1 MKYTLL
7 TATGMLMM
15 SLGGCRHEPVN
26 TANTSDTIPV
36 MVMAVE
42 YAAIDGQSNYVGV
55 AEAFQSIPLTF
66 LSAGTIEKV
75 LVSEGETVKRGQLLA
90 ALNTASYQNILTAA
104 LAKEKQAQ
112 DAYERL
118 SAVYKNGSLPE
129 VKMIEIETGLEQAKA
144 ASEVAQ
150 KNVADCNLFAPVS
163 GMIGTRS
170 AEPGMNAVPGS
181 PVITLVNIDKINIKV
196 AIPENE
202 IASVYTGQPALVY
215 VPALNNAQYK
225 GKVVQKGV
233 VANPISHSY
242 EIKITIDNKGDR
254 LRPGM
259 LCNVFIGSNDTGKV
273 LCLPQ
278 QAVMLDAA
286 GNRYVY
292 VADSVNSQALRRNIT
307 TGALTGQG
315 SIVVTG
321 GLEKGDQVITGGY
334 QKINNRSSIKII
346 R

>member
-1 MKYTLL
+1 MICLF
-7 TATGMLMM
+7 
-15 SLGGCRHEPVN
+15 GCRHEQVT
-26 TANTSDTIPV
+26 TAITSDTITV
-36 MVMAVE
+36 KVMAID
-42 YAAIDGQSNYVGV
+42 YASINEQSNYVGV

-66 LSAGTIEKV
+66 LTAGTIEKV
-75 LVSEGETVKRGQLLA
+75 MVNEGETVKKGQLLA
-90 ALNTASYQNILTAA
+90 ALNTVSYRNILAAA

-129 VKMIEIETGLEQAKA
+129 VKMIEIETGLEQAKS
-144 ASEVAQ
+144 ASKLAQ
-150 KNVADCNLFAPVS
+150 KNVDDCSLFAPVS

-181 PVITLVNIDKINIKV
+181 PVITLVNIEKINIKV

-202 IASVYTGQPALVY
+202 IAAVYTGQPALVY
-215 VPALNNAQYK
+215 VPALNNTQYK

-259 LCNVFIGSNDTGKV
+259 LCNVFIGSNDSSKV

-286 GNRYVY
+286 GNRFVFI
-292 VADSVNSQALRRNIT
+292 ADTVNSQALRRNIT
-307 TGALTGQG
+307 TGALTAQG
-315 SIVVTG
+315 SVIITG

-334 QKINNRSSIKII
+334 QKINDRSSIKII

>member
-1 MKYTLL
+1 MRNTYLPLTGLL
-7 TATGMLMM
+7 MICLF
-15 SLGGCRHEPVN
+15 GCRHEQVT
-26 TANTSDTIPV
+26 TAITSDTITV
-36 MVMAVE
+36 KVMAID
-42 YAAIDGQSNYVGV
+42 YASINEQSNYVGV

-66 LSAGTIEKV
+66 LTAGTIEKV
-75 LVSEGETVKRGQLLA
+75 MVSEGETVKKGQLLA
-90 ALNTASYQNILTAA
+90 VLNTASYRNILAAA

-129 VKMIEIETGLEQAKA
+129 VKMIEIETGLEQAKS
-144 ASEVAQ
+144 ASELAQ
-150 KNVADCNLFAPVS
+150 KNVDDCSLFAPVS

-181 PVITLVNIDKINIKV
+181 PVITLVNIEKINIKV

-202 IASVYTGQPALVY
+202 ITSVYIGQPALVY

-225 GKVVQKGV
+225 GMVVQKGV

-259 LCNVFIGSNDTGKV
+259 LCNVFIGSNDSSKV

-286 GNRYVY
+286 GHRFVF
-292 VADSVNSQALRRNIT
+292 VADTVNSQALRRNIT
-307 TGALTGQG
+307 TGALTAQG
-315 SIVVTG
+315 SVIITG

-334 QKINNRSSIKII
+334 QKINDLSLIKII

>member
-1 MKYTLL
+1 MKSKLL
-7 TATGMLMM
+7 PVIGLLMIC
-15 SLGGCRHEPVN
+15 LFGCGHEQVN
-26 TANTSDTIPV
+26 TAITSDTIAV
-36 MVMAVE
+36 KVMAVDL
-42 YAAIDGQSNYVGV
+42 AAINEQSNYVGV

-66 LSAGTIEKV
+66 LTAGTIEKV
-75 LVSEGETVKRGQLLA
+75 MVGEGETVKKGQLLA
-90 ALNTASYQNILTAA
+90 ALNTASYRNILAA
-104 LAKEKQAQ
+104 TLAKEKQAQ

-129 VKMIEIETGLEQAKA
+129 VKMIEIETGLEQAQS
-144 ASEVAQ
+144 ASKLAQ
-150 KNVADCNLFAPVS
+150 KNVDDCSLFAPVS

-170 AEPGMNAVPGS
+170 AEPGMNAIPGS

-202 IASVYTGQPALVY
+202 IASVYTGQPAIIY

-233 VANPISHSY
+233 IANPISHSY
-242 EIKITIDNKGDR
+242 EIKITIDNTGYR

-259 LCNVFIGSNDTGKV
+259 LCNVLTGSNATGKV

-286 GNRYVY
+286 GNRFVY
-292 VADSVNSQALRRNIT
+292 VADSVNSKALRRNIT
-307 TGALTGQG
+307 TGALTAQG
-315 SIVVTG
+315 SIIITG
-321 GLEKGDQVITGGY
+321 GLEKGDLVITGGY
-334 QKINNRSSIKII
+334 QKINDRTSIKII